1 MIRFTKVSKLY
12 ETGNKA
18 LKDVSFSIADGEFVF
33 IVGRSGSGK
42 TTLLKLLLKETEP
55 TRSEERRVGKEC
67 YS

>member
-42 TTLLKLLLKETEP
+42 TTLLKLNLP
-55 TRSEERRVGKEC
+55 QEELWWMMWIWAR
-67 YS
+67 